1 MTIIHPIKF
10 FHALV
15 MPFQILG
22 YSFDRNPD
30 VECLKTEHLIIRR
43 GMAGVM
49 HIDGDAESEST
60 EITVEILKNSLQV
73 VCNTRDI

>member
-1 MTIIHPIKF
+1 
-10 FHALV
+10 
-15 MPFQILG
+15 
-22 YSFDRNPD
+22 
-30 VECLKTEHLIIRR
+30 
-43 GMAGVM
+43 MAGVM